1 MEENEEKWKR
11 RLNSP
16 HIAHSISGLC
26 NAVGNEAEDVGESE
40 DKGEHVG
47 EAGEEQVEDGLEV
60 LVPFVGVLGHQSGHQ
75 ARKEAHQKPTQWSSK
90 EGENDID
97 VGDDLKQEKVGGC

>member
-26 NAVGNEAEDVGESE
+26 NAVGNEAQDVGESE

-60 LVPFVGVLGHQSGHQ
+60 LVPFVGVLGHQGGHQ
-75 ARKEAHQKPTQWSSK
+75 ARDEADQEASQRSSE

-97 VGDDLKQEKVGGC
+97 VGEHLC